1 MRLALAIDGGN
12 SKTDV
17 ALVREDGALLAVARG
32 AGSSP
37 HALGPEGALDVIGA
51 LIEEVAPPEV
61 PETTM
66 LLLAG
71 ADFPDEEEELLRLAE
86 PRKWSRSLTIRN
98 DTFAILR
105 AGTDR
110 GWGIAVVCG
119 AGMNCVGVAPD
130 GRHARFPALGP
141 TTGDWGGGYDVGEA
155 ALFSAVRSEDGRGPR
170 TRLERSVAEHF
181 GLPSPSDVAHDIH
194 RGRLSVRRLVELA
207 PLVFAEA
214 ADDAV
219 AAELVARQVAE
230 VVAFVRVAAE
240 RLDLQAA
247 EPEVVL
253 GGGLL
258 QGADEA
264 LVARIAR
271 GVHETVPRATVKP
284 TSAPAI
290 LGSALYAL
298 DALDAEP
305 DAKERLRRELDGRR
319 SPVTIGGGDG

>member
-17 ALVREDGALLAVARG
+17 ALVREDGALLGVARG

-37 HALGPEGALDVIGA
+37 HALGAAAALDLIGA
-51 LIEEVAPPEV
+51 LIDEVAPPEL
-61 PETTM
+61 PELTM

-71 ADFPDEEEELLRLAE
+71 ADFPDEEEELQRLAE
-86 PRKWSRSLTIRN
+86 PRGWSRSLTIRN
-98 DTFAILR
+98 DTFAVLR

-130 GRHARFPALGP
+130 GRHARFPALGAI
-141 TTGDWGGGYDVGEA
+141 TGDWGGGYDLGEA
-155 ALFSAVRSEDGRGPR
+155 ALYSAVRSEDGRGPR

-181 GLPSPSDVAHDIH
+181 ALPSPSEVAHEIH
-194 RGRLSVRRLVELA
+194 RGRIAHRQLVELA

-219 AAELVARQVAE
+219 AAALVARQVAE
-230 VVAFVRVAAE
+230 VVAFVRVAAK
-240 RLDLQAA
+240 RLGLEAA

-258 QGADEA
+258 QGADAA
-264 LVARIAR
+264 LVAEIAR
-271 GVHETVPRATVKP
+271 GVHETVPGATVKP

-290 LGSALYAL
+290 LGSGLYAL
-298 DALDAEP
+298 DELGAAP
-305 DAKERLRRELDGRR
+305 AAKERLRSELDGMPA
-319 SPVTIGGGDG
+319 PVTIGGGDG